1 MLQQKIQSAKTNQH
15 KAIALQAPPLRY
27 SKKIFAAGV
36 PVENRR
42 PCADTGATRQFRGA
56 FQPVPAALRRPGGGF
71 SSKLC
76 STSDFLSG
84 VRLPKPG
91 IN

>member
-1 MLQQKIQSAKTNQH
+1 MLRQKIQSAMTNQH
-15 KAIALQAPPLRY
+15 KAIALQATPLRY
-27 SKKIFAAGV
+27 SQKIFAAAV

-42 PCADTGATRQFRGA
+42 PRADAGATRQFRGE
-56 FQPVPAALRRPGGGF
+56 FHPVPAALRRTGGGF
-71 SSKLC
+71 SSNLC

-84 VRLPKPG
+84 VRLPKPR